1 MHILVAHADE
11 RAAKKLIGQFQEL
24 GHKARLETSG
34 LIAFSLP
41 TDNDFDAILID
52 DCLPYLSGAEVA
64 KHLRRRRVR
73 KPILLTSENT
83 SLGHR
88 RVALESGVDQYLTK
102 PVTAGE
108 IAARIDA
115 IVHPPKK
122 SGVNDQLVVG
132 DLDIDR
138 GRRAVSRGGRC
149 VTLSR
154 TQFRLFWL
162 LARHAN
168 QVVTRESLYRDVWKY
183 QLDATSGT
191 LDSSVSDL
199 RRQLRPL
206 GAREL
211 IVTIRGAGYMLS
223 AGN

>member
-24 GHKARLETSG
+24 GHKTRLETSG

-52 DCLPYLSGAEVA
+52 DCLPYLSGADVA

-73 KPILLTSENT
+73 KPIILTSENT
-83 SLGHR
+83 SDGHR
-88 RVALESGVDQYLTK
+88 RVALEAGVDQYLTK

-122 SGVNDQLVVG
+122 AGANDYLLVG
-132 DLDIDR
+132 DLEMDR
-138 GRRAVSRGGRC
+138 VRRTVSRAGRC

-154 TQFRLFWL
+154 TAFRLFWL
-162 LARHAN
+162 LARHAGT
-168 QVVTRESLYRDVWKY
+168 VVTRESLYLEVWKY
-183 QLDATSGT
+183 QPDATAGT

-199 RRQLRPL
+199 RRQLGDL
-206 GAREL
+206 GGRDL

-223 AGN
+223 ARG